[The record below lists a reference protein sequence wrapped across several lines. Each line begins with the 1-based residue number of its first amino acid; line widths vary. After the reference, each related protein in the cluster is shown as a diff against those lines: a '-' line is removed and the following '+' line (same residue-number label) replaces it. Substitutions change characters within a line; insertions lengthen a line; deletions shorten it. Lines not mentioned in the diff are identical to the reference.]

1 MRSRDSGVRAWL
13 QGGELE
19 MEILFLQRPDVLPG
33 QRELVASRIAELEG
47 ARLHCASSPDEARQ
61 YTGAEVLLCPTL
73 PWLPEVIEAL
83 PRLRWIHFL
92 SAGVD
97 RIWEMPFDKT
107 RYLMSKSV
115 GVHAH
120 TISEFV
126 IGAILHA
133 LKGFGV
139 YQLQQQR
146 REWKRFHLDECAG
159 KTLGIVGIGT
169 IGARLAQ
176 LAAGFGMRVV
186 GTVNTPREIPYVD
199 VVYDTTHLDD
209 VLAQSDF
216 VVLLVPLTPAT
227 RGLLSARELRL
238 MKRTAWLIN
247 VARGE
252 VVDEG
257 ALVEVLRR
265 GGIAG
270 AVLDVFEE
278 EPLPAES
285 PLWELENVLIT
296 PHVAGTTQHYM
307 PRALEIFAD
316 NYRRYLATGELTT
329 PVSVARGY

>member
-1 MRSRDSGVRAWL
+1 
-13 QGGELE
+13 

-33 QRELVASRIAELEG
+33 QVELVTRRIAELEG
-47 ARLHCASSPDEARQ
+47 ARLHCASSPEEARQ
-61 YTGAEVLLCPTL
+61 YAGAEILLCPTL
-73 PWLPEVIEAL
+73 PWLPEVIEGL

-126 IGAILHA
+126 IGAILYA

-139 YQLQQQR
+139 YQRQQQR
-146 REWKRFHLDECAG
+146 REWRRFHLDECAG

-169 IGARLAQ
+169 IGARLAE
-176 LAAGFGMRVV
+176 LAAGLGMRVV
-186 GTVNTPREIPYVD
+186 GTVNTPREIPHVD
-199 VVYDTTHLDD
+199 VVYDSSGLDD
-209 VLAQSDF
+209 VLSQSDF
-216 VVLLVPLTPAT
+216 VVLLIPLTPAT
-227 RGLLSARELRL
+227 RGVIGARELGL
-238 MKRTAWLIN
+238 MKPTAWLIN

-257 ALVEVLRR
+257 ALVEALRS

-270 AVLDVFEE
+270 AVLDVFAE
-278 EPLPAES
+278 EPLPAGS

-316 NYRRYLATGELTT
+316 NYRRFVATGELVT
-329 PVSVARGY
+329 PVSVELGY